1 MRQMRYT
8 AMALLLSGLMTGC
21 VTNQTKDEDRTRLEG
36 AGIGALV
43 GGLLG
48 HVIGDDRGA
57 LIGAAVGAGA
67 GYLVGNEI
75 AKRKQEYASTEDFLD
90 GEIGRTQEFNS
101 TAVAYNR
108 KLGREIAALEKESGV
123 LRARYDKGRVDQR
136 ALAAK
141 RDDLQTR
148 MAENIK
154 LEETLAQELEV
165 QSGILAQERG
175 GRDANDPYL
184 ARLENEVEQLQKNL
198 DTLREGSTQL
208 ALIDQRL
215 SV

>member
-1 MRQMRYT
+1 MV
-8 AMALLLSGLMTGC
+8 LLLSGLVAGC
-21 VTNQTKDEDRTRLEG
+21 ATNETTDQDRTRLEG
-36 AGIGALV
+36 AGVGALV

-48 HVIGDDRGA
+48 HAIGDGRGA
-57 LIGAAVGAGA
+57 AIGAVIGAGA
-67 GYLVGNEI
+67 GYLVGDEI

-101 TAVAYNR
+101 TASAYNQ
-108 KLGREIAALEKESGV
+108 KLGLEIAALEKESGE
-123 LRARYDKGRVDQR
+123 LRARYDQGRVDQR
-136 ALAAK
+136 ALAAT
-141 RDDLQTR
+141 RDDLQRR
-148 MAENIK
+148 MDENRD

-165 QSGILAQERG
+165 QTAILAQERN

-184 ARLENEVEQLQKNL
+184 ARLENEIKLLQKNL

-208 ALIDQRL
+208 ARIDQRL